1 MRIKTAC
8 LWKESALRLFLIIG
22 CHIGGHFM
30 KKIRNAVSFCR
41 LSVFV
46 LTRITDKAAFAVLF
60 PSFLTL
66 SLSLVHGCL
75 SLACPRMLVLS
86 CIVFC
91 LLSYLYLV
99 VFCLSRLSLRLQQ
112 TRSNELASEL
122 VAHGA
127 VTGLLKN

>member
-1 MRIKTAC
+1 
-8 LWKESALRLFLIIG
+8 
-22 CHIGGHFM
+22 M

-46 LTRITDKAAFAVLF
+46 LTRITDKAALAVLF
-60 PSFLTL
+60 PA
-66 SLSLVHGCL
+66 SLVHGCL

-99 VFCLSRLSLRLQQ
+99 VFCLSRFSLRLQQ

-122 VAHGA
+122 FAHGA